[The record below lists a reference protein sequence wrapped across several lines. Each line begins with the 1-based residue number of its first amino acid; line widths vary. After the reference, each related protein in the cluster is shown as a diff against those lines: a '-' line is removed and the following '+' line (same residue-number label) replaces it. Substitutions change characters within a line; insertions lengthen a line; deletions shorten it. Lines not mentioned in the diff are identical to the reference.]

1 MNVFA
6 LQLHTY
12 NPDQF
17 FFLEPKPNIII
28 EGTFSKVIYTHKD
41 FTMNGIYM
49 YIPPDYKMTEAVRRL
64 ETNILLQYAKHNNTK
79 KEPFLGSFKKQ
90 RIPDNNI
97 ERTVLNISGVWENES
112 HFGITYK
119 WTEGNPIK

>member
-6 LQLHTY
+6 LQLHSY
-12 NPDQF
+12 NPSQF

-28 EGTFSKVIYTHKD
+28 EGTFSKVIYTHED
-41 FTMNGIYM
+41 FTMNGIYIH
-49 YIPPDYKMTEAVRRL
+49 IPPDYKLTEAVRRL
-64 ETNILLQYAKHNNTK
+64 ETNILLQYAKHNNIK
-79 KEPFLGSFKKQ
+79 KELFLGSFKKQ
-90 RIPDNNI
+90 RLPENNI

-119 WTEGNPIK
+119 WTEGIEIK

>member
-1 MNVFA
+1 MNVFG

-12 NPDQF
+12 NPNQF

-28 EGTFSKVIYTHKD
+28 DGTFAKVIYTHED
-41 FTMNGIYM
+41 FTMNGVYIH
-49 YIPPDYKMTEAVRRL
+49 IPPENVTELVRRL
-64 ETNILLQYAKHNNTK
+64 ETNILLQYARHTNNTK
-79 KEPFLGSFKKQ
+79 ECFIGSFKKQ
-90 RIPDNNI
+90 RAPVN

-119 WTEGNPIK
+119 WMEGSTIGK

>member
-6 LQLHTY
+6 LQLHSY
-12 NPDQF
+12 NPSQF

-28 EGTFSKVIYTHKD
+28 EGTFSKVIYTHED
-41 FTMNGIYM
+41 FTMNGIYIH
-49 YIPPDYKMTEAVRRL
+49 IPSDYRLTEAVRRL
-64 ETNILLQYAKHNNTK
+64 ETNILLQYAKHNNIK
-79 KEPFLGSFKKQ
+79 KELFLGSFKKQ
-90 RIPDNNI
+90 RLPENNI

-119 WTEGNPIK
+119 WTEGIEIK